1 LGFRQ
6 SPAADILTGMEDMQ
20 RETSQLALWA
30 ALAVAFGAASGI
42 AFAGWLRFGSDIALV
57 LGETGLRLCF

>member
-1 LGFRQ
+1 
-6 SPAADILTGMEDMQ
+6 MQ